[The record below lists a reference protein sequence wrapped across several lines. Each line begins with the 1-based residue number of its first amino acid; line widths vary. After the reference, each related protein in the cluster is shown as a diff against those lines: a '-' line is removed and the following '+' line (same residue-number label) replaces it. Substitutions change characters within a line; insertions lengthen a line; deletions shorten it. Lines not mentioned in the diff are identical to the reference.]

1 MTARKRNQSKTQD
14 NSTANKKGKTSAATS
29 PSASPKVASKPAL
42 PVSKHK
48 YWIFTIDNGN
58 HQYFATK
65 EAADKWLIDFEC
77 IVTERKSFTTKKSWE
92 AHKRMLE
99 KQKNGSAKTPPTGS
113 NPDNQKMSPEE
124 IASVEKVKRR
134 LDLMQPKNRL
144 EVYWKTSSYTTLVV
158 VIFRFLTTLGKD
170 FWTLKPDHLETC
182 MKNYVVDFPVDTPQV
197 QYALLH
203 LATARKR
210 DNNAGPNDVSHTSKK
225 LNGVEKRYD
234 DKVLYTTFLLPDNI
248 ESRDEETAFIEN
260 MCRKIGENLKAI
272 QATPTYQS
280 SLQHLVSEKFWT
292 MMTAPNSG
300 PSFLQYIRDI
310 QIKVQ
315 QLSNMNTHVVLDDVK
330 DLTSQMLLHRTPTE
344 KFQNETPNDNDDD
357 NSGNDDNV
365 TKGNDEEQEDD
376 EDEHEDNDE
385 EDRNDEDGNNND
397 QDNQDENNSG
407 DDQDADGTKN

>member
-170 FWTLKPDHLETC
+170 FWTLKPNHLETC
-182 MKNYVVDFPVDTPQV
+182 MKNYVVDFPVGTPQV
-197 QYALLH
+197 
-203 LATARKR
+203 
-210 DNNAGPNDVSHTSKK
+210 
-225 LNGVEKRYD
+225 
-234 DKVLYTTFLLPDNI
+234 
-248 ESRDEETAFIEN
+248 
-260 MCRKIGENLKAI
+260 
-272 QATPTYQS
+272 
-280 SLQHLVSEKFWT
+280 
-292 MMTAPNSG
+292 
-300 PSFLQYIRDI
+300 
-310 QIKVQ
+310 
-315 QLSNMNTHVVLDDVK
+315 
-330 DLTSQMLLHRTPTE
+330 
-344 KFQNETPNDNDDD
+344 
-357 NSGNDDNV
+357 
-365 TKGNDEEQEDD
+365 
-376 EDEHEDNDE
+376 
-385 EDRNDEDGNNND
+385 
-397 QDNQDENNSG
+397 
-407 DDQDADGTKN
+407 